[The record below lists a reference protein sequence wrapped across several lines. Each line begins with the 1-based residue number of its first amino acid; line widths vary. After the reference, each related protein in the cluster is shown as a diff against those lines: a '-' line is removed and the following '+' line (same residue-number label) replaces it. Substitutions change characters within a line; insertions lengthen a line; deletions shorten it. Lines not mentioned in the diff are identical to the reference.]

1 MAELQCPGYKNAQQN
16 GEYGN
21 ARVAH
26 FAVTLAA
33 LATTDLMLLGQLP
46 GSIKIHRISL
56 KSADLGTG
64 NTLDIGYRYLR
75 STDGTAVLDG
85 FFNNLDTSAAA
96 LANSMVL
103 GPINIAQGNG
113 VELTLSTAGA
123 VATGQVDLFVE
134 YDYLGQ

>member
-1 MAELQCPGYKNAQQN
+1 MAEIQSPGYKNPQQN

-33 LATTDLMLLGQLP
+33 LATTDLVLLGQLP
-46 GSIKIHRISL
+46 GGSKITRVSL
-56 KSADLGTG
+56 KAADLGTG
-64 NTLDIGYRYLR
+64 NTLDIGYRYQR
-75 STDGTAVLDG
+75 AADGAAALDG

-103 GPINIAQGNG
+103 GPINIANGQG
-113 VELTLSTAGA
+113 VDVTLSTAGA

-134 YDYLGQ
+134 YVWNGQ